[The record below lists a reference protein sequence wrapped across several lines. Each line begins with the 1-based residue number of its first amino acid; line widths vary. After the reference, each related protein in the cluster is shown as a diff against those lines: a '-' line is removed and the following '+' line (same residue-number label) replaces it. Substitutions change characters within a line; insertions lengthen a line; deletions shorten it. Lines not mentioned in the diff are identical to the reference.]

1 MKKLLTIS
9 LCIAMVIC
17 SFLLISC
24 GNTEGEITI
33 NGHSLKD
40 FKIVIPEE
48 ADIITEYAAE
58 NLALLVKEKTNID
71 LSIIR
76 DNEEESKCEILIGNT
91 NRAISSK
98 FEGELSDGEYILF
111 AKGGKIVCQGSG
123 IYVGGA
129 CGELVNTHIM
139 SAMKP
144 DGSAKV
150 RSISK
155 EPAAARFVFP
165 EKYTSVIFMIGDGMG
180 FQHVK
185 MFEKNKSMTFVGN
198 MFPVSAKSVTR
209 SLSVMKGEAGYTD
222 SAASATAMST
232 GVKTLNKHLG
242 VDENGATLLNIRE
255 LAFEMGAKTAVITT
269 DIVTG
274 ATPSAYLVHHNSRH
288 ETEIIQAQID
298 ALLASNKIDYLAA
311 EVGNELTNKVA
322 EALALISKDSSFFIM
337 IEEAMIDKTSEKQD
351 IWGTVGNV
359 TRFNDAVAYASQ
371 FVMCHPDVALI
382 VTADHETGKLT
393 PYPALGPG
401 FMFESYSHT
410 NTNVPVYALGAG
422 VSVLND
428 KKLENTELAQFSAK
442 AFTNEEFGASYE
454 PAE

>member
-1 MKKLLTIS
+1 
-9 LCIAMVIC
+9 
-17 SFLLISC
+17 
-24 GNTEGEITI
+24 
-33 NGHSLKD
+33 
-40 FKIVIPEE
+40 
-48 ADIITEYAAE
+48 
-58 NLALLVKEKTNID
+58 
-71 LSIIR
+71 
-76 DNEEESKCEILIGNT
+76 
-91 NRAISSK
+91 
-98 FEGELSDGEYILF
+98 
-111 AKGGKIVCQGSG
+111 
-123 IYVGGA
+123 
-129 CGELVNTHIM
+129 
-139 SAMKP
+139 
-144 DGSAKV
+144 
-150 RSISK
+150 
-155 EPAAARFVFP
+155 
-165 EKYTSVIFMIGDGMG
+165 
-180 FQHVK
+180 

-288 ETEIIQAQID
+288 DTEIIQAQID

-351 IWGTVGNV
+351 IWGTIGNV
-359 TRFNDAVAYASQ
+359 TRFNDAIAYASQ

>member
-33 NGHSLKD
+33 NGHSLAD

-48 ADIITEYAAE
+48 ADLITEYAAE
-58 NLALLVKEKTNID
+58 NLALLVKEKTNVD

-76 DNEEESKCEILIGNT
+76 DSEEENECEILIGNT
-91 NRAISSK
+91 NRAMSAK
-98 FEGELSDGEYILF
+98 FNGELADGEYLLF
-111 AKGGKIVCQGSG
+111 GKGSKIVCQGSG

-129 CGELVNTHIM
+129 CGELVNTHIA
-139 SAMKP
+139 SALKS
-144 DGSAKV
+144 DSSAKV
-150 RSISK
+150 RSLSK
-155 EPAAARFVFP
+155 TPEPVKFVFP

-185 MFEKNKSMTFVGN
+185 MFERNKSMTFVGN

-222 SAASATAMST
+222 SAASATAMAT
-232 GVKTLNKHLG
+232 GFKTYNKYLG
-242 VDENGATLLNIRE
+242 VDENGKTLLNLRE
-255 LAFEMGAKTAVITT
+255 LAHQIGAKTAVITT
-269 DIVTG
+269 DVVTG
-274 ATPSAYLVHHNSRH
+274 ATPSAYLCHHTSRH
-288 ETEIIQAQID
+288 DTEILQAQID
-298 ALLASNKIDYLAA
+298 ALLANNEIDYLAA
-311 EVGNELTNKVA
+311 NVDDELTNKVA
-322 EALALISKDSSFFIM
+322 EALSVISKDSSFFIM
-337 IEEAMIDKTSEKQD
+337 IEEAMIDKTSEAQD
-351 IWGTVGNV
+351 IWGTVRNV
-359 TRFNDAVAYASQ
+359 TRFNDAIAYASQ

-393 PYPALGPG
+393 PHSVLGPG

-410 NTNVPVYALGAG
+410 NINVPVYALGAG
-422 VSVLND
+422 VSVLNG

-442 AFTNEEFGASYE
+442 AFTEEAFGNAYE
-454 PAE
+454 PVE